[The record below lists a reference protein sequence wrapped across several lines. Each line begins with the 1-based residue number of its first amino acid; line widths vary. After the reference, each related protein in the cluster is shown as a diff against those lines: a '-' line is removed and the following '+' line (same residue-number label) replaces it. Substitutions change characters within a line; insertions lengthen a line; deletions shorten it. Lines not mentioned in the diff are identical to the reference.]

1 VYVPSFLD
9 QFVQSLNGGF
19 RVARWRR
26 RAGASSGSCRTRN
39 RQFGRPC
46 LEALEERSLLS
57 VAQGVVRFSG
67 LGSPDSLAFGPPD
80 AIAAAG
86 PNQVVEAINTTLAF
100 YDKSSGD
107 RISEKSLS
115 DFFSSLGNV
124 QQVNDPVVSFDEMT
138 NRFVVGAVD
147 SPTDGFG
154 NRTGF
159 SSFDFAVS
167 NDSNPSDGFT
177 FARFELHDGTAFFP
191 RLGWNADAYVI
202 SFNMSPEGST
212 FDHVDTLSINKN
224 SLAGFVVTVPGGIT
238 NQTMVPA
245 VMHGSSPGGPM
256 WLVQASGTDSSGNVL
271 GGSSIRVVEMS
282 NELSNS
288 PNFINDV
295 ISVSAYA
302 NPPLAVQPGNVAPIR
317 TNDCRILNAAW
328 RNNQLVASQ
337 NVGSGGLAHARWYA
351 FNTTGGSAILTQT
364 GEINPGAGVDT
375 YFPSIEIAANG
386 DFGMTFMESSSTE
399 NMSMYVTGRQPTD
412 APNTMQ
418 PPVRA
423 QAGQRIYTN
432 TDTMRSRAGAY
443 SGISVDPTAPTGFWA
458 ANEFATSASTNNW
471 GTWITGFSL
480 AGSGLA
486 PVNYG
491 QPSTLTNRTSG
502 VSENVFH
509 VGTDGNLYVD
519 HYDPSSGWVWV
530 NEGNPGTSFVSNPV
544 AITIGV
550 GNSALENVYLTGAD
564 GDLWIFQYK
573 PTSGWSWIGLPNPG
587 VAFIGDPTAVN
598 YGSGST
604 AVEDVFLTGADGHLH
619 DLRFTQPSTYTWADL
634 GNAGTALVGRPSGN
648 TIQFSYTFGGR
659 TSQYLEENVYVTGA
673 DGNLYWAQS
682 LGGGS
687 WTWTNL
693 AHPVNLP
700 LTHNPAV
707 LDNGGGRSTS
717 DNVFVTGTDGH
728 LYMVSYVS
736 LRASF
741 GSWIWSDLNGPGPGF
756 ASDISVSTYSSGGS
770 NPTVEDVFV
779 VGTDGNLYDEHLGST
794 GWGWQNRQNPGVG
807 IGFVGNPAAI
817 TYNPGTT
824 GTISIT
830 QENVFVSGNNHNLY
844 YDEYYPSFSFSPT
857 SWRWQTPIAS
867 SGPSNFIRTA
877 FATGSQ
883 NAASMPSQASK
894 RSLMRSD
901 VLSSRIKTTVLTD
914 PPRPFGDFPPGR
926 RSY

>member
-1 VYVPSFLD
+1 
-9 QFVQSLNGGF
+9 
-19 RVARWRR
+19 
-26 RAGASSGSCRTRN
+26 
-39 RQFGRPC
+39 
-46 LEALEERSLLS
+46 LLS
-57 VAQGVVRFSG
+57 VAQGVVRFPG
-67 LGSPDSLAFGPPD
+67 LGFPDSLAFGPPPN

-100 YDKSSGD
+100 YDKSSGTL
-107 RISEKSLS
+107 ISEKSLS
-115 DFFSSLGNV
+115 HFFSSLGNV
-124 QQVNDPVVSFDEMT
+124 QQMSEPVVSFDEMT
-138 NRFVVGAVD
+138 NRFVVGALDV
-147 SPTDGFG
+147 PTDIFG
-154 NRTGF
+154 NKTGEA
-159 SSFDFAVS
+159 SFDFAVS
-167 NDSNPSDGFT
+167 KDSNPSDGFT
-177 FARFELHDGTAFFP
+177 FARFGMNDGIGSFEVADFP
-191 RLGWNADAYVI
+191 RLGWNADAYVVT
-202 SFNMSPEGST
+202 FNMFPDGNN
-212 FDHVDTLSINKN
+212 FDHVDTLSIDKN
-224 SLAGFVVTVPGGIT
+224 SLAGFVHIVPGGQV
-238 NQTMVPA
+238 NQTLVPA
-245 VMHGSSPGGPM
+245 VMHGASPGGPM
-256 WLVQASGTDSSGNVL
+256 WLVQASGGDSSGNAL
-271 GGSSIRVVEMS
+271 PGSSVLVVRMV

-288 PNFINDV
+288 PVYDGTTIPV
-295 ISVSAYA
+295 PAYA
-302 NPPLAVQPGNVAPIR
+302 NPPLAVQPGNGNPIR

-337 NVGSGGLAHARWYA
+337 NVGTGGLTHARWYA
-351 FNTTGGSAILTQT
+351 FNTADTLLAQT

-386 DFGMTFMESSSTE
+386 DFGMTFLASSSTE
-399 NMSMYVTGRQPTD
+399 NMSMFVTGRQPTD

-418 PPVRA
+418 PPVLA
-423 QAGQRIYTN
+423 QAGQRTYTN

-480 AGSGLA
+480 AGSSLA

-491 QPSTLTNRTSG
+491 QPSTSTIRTSG

-550 GNSALENVYLTGAD
+550 GSSALENVYLTGAD
-564 GDLWIFQYK
+564 GDLWIFQYN
-573 PTSGWSWIGLPNPG
+573 PTSGWSWIGVPNPG
-587 VAFIGDPTAVN
+587 VAFVGDPTAVN

-604 AVEDVFLTGADGHLH
+604 AVEDVFLTGSDGHLH

-634 GNAGTALVGRPSGN
+634 GNAGSAVVGRPTGN
-648 TIQFSYTFGGR
+648 TLQVTSTFNGR
-659 TSQYLEENVYVTGA
+659 ISHYLEENVYVTGA

-707 LDNGGGRSTS
+707 IDNGSGSSTS

-728 LYMVSYVS
+728 LHVISYVS
-736 LRASF
+736 IRAGS
-741 GSWIWSDLNGPGPGF
+741 GSWTWSDLNGPGPGF
-756 ASDISVSTYSSGGS
+756 ASDIAVSTYGSGSSE
-770 NPTVEDVFV
+770 VEDVFV
-779 VGTDGNLYDEHLGST
+779 VGTDGNLYDEHHGST
-794 GWGWQNRQNPGVG
+794 GWGWQSRQNPGVG

-824 GTISIT
+824 GAITFT

-844 YDEYYPSFSFSPT
+844 YDEYYPS
-857 SWRWQTPIAS
+857 RL
-867 SGPSNFIRTA
+867 IRCSREMS
-877 FATGSQ
+877 ATLRVRLYNQARGG
-883 NAASMPSQASK
+883 QASVSMGH
-894 RSLMRSD
+894 RSVHHARQHPGNHRRRQVLRDGPPTPLARGRTLPQLRCRSG
-901 VLSSRIKTTVLTD
+901 RQA
-914 PPRPFGDFPPGR
+914 GPGR
-926 RSY
+926 HRAAPAAVRVPLLWPPLR